1 MMHRIE
7 ERMKLLVGQVAEALA
22 PNIKGEAKGEL
33 QSQVG
38 DNSPTPPNAVSLQ
51 PIGSTESRDARQLA
65 RGS

>member
-1 MMHRIE
+1 MMHRTE

-38 DNSPTPPNAVSLQ
+38 DN
-51 PIGSTESRDARQLA
+51 
-65 RGS
+65 